1 MKMKFLRLCSTALV
15 LLLGAAIAH
24 AQPFEQKSFPAGY
37 AKPELKYHL
46 LVPDG
51 VTITNKKGEV
61 YKAGDI
67 VLVPGANVTILESP
81 YVKKQ
86 MEDPAFK
93 SSFVNESEFV
103 GVPEERVRDY
113 AIVSIKVLEGTTV
126 EGRGKT
132 IKGPSSVTMMV
143 VKAKMDATPNT
154 IPPESWNTMGGWSG
168 WEGKSQ

>member
-1 MKMKFLRLCSTALV
+1 MKFLRLCSTALA

-24 AQPFEQKSFPAGY
+24 AQGFEQKTFPAGY
-37 AKPELKYHL
+37 GKPELKYHL

-61 YKAGDI
+61 YKAGEV
-67 VLVPGANVTILESP
+67 VLVPGANVTILESA
-81 YVKKQ
+81 YVKEQ
-86 MEDPAFK
+86 MKDTAFK
-93 SSFVNESEFV
+93 SSFVNETQYV
-103 GVPEERVRDY
+103 GVPEERARDY

-143 VKAKMDATPNT
+143 VKAKMDATPNNT
-154 IPPESWNTMGGWSG
+154 PTDTWNAAGGWGGRS
-168 WEGKSQ
+168 WQP